1 MGRVEVIKK
10 FKENDFYKDIEYL
23 NNYDDIFDS
32 AIIENNGWF
41 IYGCC
46 KPKREP
52 YLLTYIFDGNLNN
65 CDKNKFNI
73 KNLPEILSIRNF
85 SNEDKTRYLD
95 NINDEIIKN
104 DFLKLNIKKKNVS
117 TSRKRSREYGEEDIE
132 YAQKLIKLF

>member
-1 MGRVEVIKK
+1 MGREEVIKK

-52 YLLTYIFDGNLNN
+52 YLLTYIFDGNINN
-65 CDKNKFNI
+65 
-73 KNLPEILSIRNF
+73 
-85 SNEDKTRYLD
+85 
-95 NINDEIIKN
+95 EIIKN

-117 TSRKRSREYGEEDIE
+117 PSRKRSREYGEEDIE
-132 YAQKLIKLF
+132 YAQKLIKLFNVDRADNYQTWLEVGWALF